1 MLPAVFI
8 DSADLIS
15 GTGGIAAAIAIG
27 AFLGQGW
34 AVFGST
40 SEETRRRRTTL
51 GGLAGL
57 IAISGLILVSMGAR

>member
-1 MLPAVFI
+1 VLPVAFI
-8 DSADLIS
+8 SSSSLIS
-15 GTGGIAAAIAIG
+15 GAGGLAAAIAIG

-40 SEETRRRRTTL
+40 SEETRRRRTTT

-57 IAISGLILVSMGAR
+57 IAIIGLILVSMGAR